1 MNQPLDQVS
10 GRILIRGRSYS
21 AKEVIRGLL
30 EQGIAINEKTEGLR
44 IGFKL
49 ISPES
54 TSIPNSVDI
63 GQGVTCPFLPIMSQI
78 SDKLDNLANR
88 VDFAEERGTTSS
100 PPDHSFFDTPSE
112 ESSTPSFSPFS
123 SSPFSNKVENEKEPV
138 FSSSPSYMDN
148 KRKCSSC
155 GSTLP
160 GNAFFCN
167 KCGSHVR
174 SG

>member
-1 MNQPLDQVS
+1 MNQPLDQIS
-10 GRILIRGRSYS
+10 GRILIRGRAYS

-30 EQGIAINEKTEGLR
+30 EQGIAINEKSEGLR

-54 TSIPNSVDI
+54 SSIPTSMDL
-63 GQGVTCPFLPIMSQI
+63 GQGATCPFLPIMSQI
-78 SDKLDNLANR
+78 SEKLDNLASR
-88 VDFAEERGTTSS
+88 VDFAEEQVSS
-100 PPDHSFFDTPSE
+100 PSPTESSFFDSPVE
-112 ESSTPSFSPFS
+112 DSSPPSFSPFS
-123 SSPFSNKVENEKEPV
+123 PSPFSATSEAEKDPV
-138 FSSSPSYMDN
+138 FSSSSSYMDN

-167 KCGSHVR
+167 KCGNHVR

>member
-10 GRILIRGRSYS
+10 GSILIRGRAYS

-30 EQGIAINEKTEGLR
+30 EQGITINEKPEGLR

-49 ISPES
+49 ISPDSHSSNPSMNTTGFE
-54 TSIPNSVDI
+54 
-63 GQGVTCPFLPIMSQI
+63 GCPFIPIMSQI
-78 SDKLDNLANR
+78 TEKLNSLSDQINLP
-88 VDFAEERGTTSS
+88 DIESD
-100 PPDHSFFDTPSE
+100 PPRTE
-112 ESSTPSFSPFS
+112 ESLFDMPNDDPPASTFSPFS
-123 SSPFSNKVENEKEPV
+123 NNPFQSESEKETG
-138 FSSSPSYMDN
+138 FSSNGSYMDN

-160 GNAFFCN
+160 SNAFFCN
-167 KCGSHVR
+167 KCGKHAR

>member
-54 TSIPNSVDI
+54 SSITPSMDI
-63 GQGVTCPFLPIMSQI
+63 GQGISCPFIPIMSQI
-78 SDKLDNLANR
+78 SDKLNHLAGR
-88 VDFAEERGTTSS
+88 VDFAEESAST
-100 PPDHSFFDTPSE
+100 PEQSFFDPPDDD
-112 ESSTPSFSPFS
+112 SSAAAFSPFS
-123 SSPFSNKVENEKEPV
+123 SSPENAKNENEKESV
-138 FSSSPSYMDN
+138 FSSTPSYMDN

-160 GNAFFCN
+160 SNAFFCN

>member
-10 GRILIRGRSYS
+10 GRILIRGRAYS

-54 TSIPNSVDI
+54 ISISPSMDT
-63 GQGVTCPFLPIMSQI
+63 GQGATCPFLPLMSQI
-78 SDKLDNLANR
+78 SDKIDSLASR
-88 VDFAEERGTTSS
+88 VDFAEERVST
-100 PPDHSFFDTPSE
+100 PPNPEPTFFDSPIDD
-112 ESSTPSFSPFS
+112 SSVPSFSPFS
-123 SSPFSNKVENEKEPV
+123 SSPFSVKPENEKEPV
-138 FSSSPSYMDN
+138 FSSTSSYMDN

>member
-54 TSIPNSVDI
+54 SSISPSMDT
-63 GQGVTCPFLPIMSQI
+63 GQGATCPFLPLMSQI
-78 SDKLDNLANR
+78 SDKIDSLASR
-88 VDFAEERGTTSS
+88 VDFAEDRVSTPPSPEPSFFDSSLEESS
-100 PPDHSFFDTPSE
+100 PPA
-112 ESSTPSFSPFS
+112 FSPFS
-123 SSPFSNKVENEKEPV
+123 SSPFSVKNENEKEPV
-138 FSSSPSYMDN
+138 FSSAPSYMDN

-160 GNAFFCN
+160 TNAFFCN
-167 KCGSHVR
+167 KCGKHAR

>member
-10 GRILIRGRSYS
+10 GNLLIRGRAYS

-30 EQGIAINEKTEGLR
+30 EQGITINEKPEGLR

-49 ISPES
+49 ISPKSHSSDPSMSLPGYE
-54 TSIPNSVDI
+54 
-63 GQGVTCPFLPIMSQI
+63 GCPFIPIMSQI
-78 SDKLDNLANR
+78 TEKLNSLSNQINLVDR
-88 VDFAEERGTTSS
+88 VPN
-100 PPDHSFFDTPSE
+100 PPRNDDSIFNMRNNDPP
-112 ESSTPSFSPFS
+112 ESAFSPFS
-123 SSPFSNKVENEKEPV
+123 TNPFQSENEKEKETD
-138 FSSSPSYMDN
+138 FSSSGSYMDN

-160 GNAFFCN
+160 VNAFFCN
-167 KCGSHVR
+167 KCGKHAR

>member
-10 GRILIRGRSYS
+10 GSILIRGRAYS

-30 EQGIAINEKTEGLR
+30 EQGITINEKPEGLR

-49 ISPES
+49 ISPSSHSSNPSMNINGNE
-54 TSIPNSVDI
+54 
-63 GQGVTCPFLPIMSQI
+63 GCPFIPYMSQI
-78 SDKLDNLANR
+78 TEKLNRLSDQINSADR
-88 VDFAEERGTTSS
+88 ISDPPRTEE
-100 PPDHSFFDTPSE
+100 SFFNTHNDDPPA
-112 ESSTPSFSPFS
+112 STFSPFS
-123 SSPFSNKVENEKEPV
+123 TNPFQSDNEKEKEAE
-138 FSSSPSYMDN
+138 FSSNSSYMDN

-160 GNAFFCN
+160 SNAFFCN
-167 KCGSHVR
+167 KCGKHAR

>member
-10 GRILIRGRSYS
+10 GSILIHGRAYS

-30 EQGIAINEKTEGLR
+30 EQGITINEKPEGLR

-49 ISPES
+49 ISPNS
-54 TSIPNSVDI
+54 HSSNPSMNIP
-63 GQGVTCPFLPIMSQI
+63 GYEGCPFIPIMSQI
-78 SDKLDNLANR
+78 TDKLNRLSDQINLADH
-88 VDFAEERGTTSS
+88 VSD
-100 PPDHSFFDTPSE
+100 PPRTE
-112 ESSTPSFSPFS
+112 ESFLDMPNDNPPASAFSPFNNN
-123 SSPFSNKVENEKEPV
+123 PFQSESEKEKDTG
-138 FSSSPSYMDN
+138 FSSSGSYMDN

-160 GNAFFCN
+160 SNAFFCN
-167 KCGSHVR
+167 KCGKHAR

>member
-10 GRILIRGRSYS
+10 GSILIQGRAYS

-30 EQGIAINEKTEGLR
+30 EQGITINEKPEGLR

-49 ISPES
+49 ISPDS
-54 TSIPNSVDI
+54 RSSQTSMNSA
-63 GQGVTCPFLPIMSQI
+63 GFEGCPFVPYMSQI
-78 SDKLDNLANR
+78 TEKLNRLSDQINLADNISDPPR
-88 VDFAEERGTTSS
+88 TEE
-100 PPDHSFFDTPSE
+100 SFFNMPNDDPPASA
-112 ESSTPSFSPFS
+112 FSPFS
-123 SSPFSNKVENEKEPV
+123 NNPFQSESENENEAG
-138 FSSSPSYMDN
+138 FSSNGSYMDN

-167 KCGSHVR
+167 KCGKHAR

>member
-10 GRILIRGRSYS
+10 GSILIRGRAYS

-30 EQGIAINEKTEGLR
+30 EQGITINEKPEGLR

-49 ISPES
+49 ISPDS
-54 TSIPNSVDI
+54 RSSQTSMNSA
-63 GQGVTCPFLPIMSQI
+63 GFEGCPFVPYMSQI
-78 SDKLDNLANR
+78 TEKLNRLSDQINLAEN
-88 VDFAEERGTTSS
+88 TS
-100 PPDHSFFDTPSE
+100 DHPRTE
-112 ESSTPSFSPFS
+112 ESFSTMPKDDSAESAFSPFS
-123 SSPFSNKVENEKEPV
+123 NNPFQSEDEKDRGTE
-138 FSSSPSYMDN
+138 FSSSGSYMDN

-167 KCGSHVR
+167 KCGKHAR

>member
-10 GRILIRGRSYS
+10 GSILIRGRAYS

-30 EQGIAINEKTEGLR
+30 EQGITINEKPEGLR

-49 ISPES
+49 ISPDSHSSS
-54 TSIPNSVDI
+54 TSMNSA
-63 GQGVTCPFLPIMSQI
+63 GFEGCPFIPYMSQI
-78 SDKLDNLANR
+78 TEKLNRLSDQINLADNVSNPPR
-88 VDFAEERGTTSS
+88 TEE
-100 PPDHSFFDTPSE
+100 SFFNMSNDDPT
-112 ESSTPSFSPFS
+112 ESAFSPFS
-123 SSPFSNKVENEKEPV
+123 NNPFQSESEKERDTE
-138 FSSSPSYMDN
+138 FSASGSYMDN

-160 GNAFFCN
+160 SNAFFCN
-167 KCGSHVR
+167 KCGKHAR

>member
-1 MNQPLDQVS
+1 MNQPLDQIS

-30 EQGIAINEKTEGLR
+30 EQGIAINEKKEGLR

-54 TSIPNSVDI
+54 SSVSPSMDI
-63 GQGVTCPFLPIMSQI
+63 NQGTTCPFLPLMSQI
-78 SDKLDNLANR
+78 SDKIDSLASR
-88 VDFAEERGTTSS
+88 VDFAEESVSTPPNPQSSFFDSSLDDSS
-100 PPDHSFFDTPSE
+100 PPT
-112 ESSTPSFSPFS
+112 FSPFS
-123 SSPFSNKVENEKEPV
+123 SSPFSVKNEDEKEPV

-155 GSTLP
+155 GATLP

>member
-30 EQGIAINEKTEGLR
+30 EQGIAINEKSEGLR

-49 ISPES
+49 ISPASFSSNPPINGMES
-54 TSIPNSVDI
+54 S
-63 GQGVTCPFLPIMSQI
+63 TCPFIPLMTQLNDKINMLTENLNSNENLSSDQSYSDNPIF
-78 SDKLDNLANR
+78 N
-88 VDFAEERGTTSS
+88 SS
-100 PPDHSFFDTPSE
+100 SEDPPPS
-112 ESSTPSFSPFS
+112 TFSPFS
-123 SSPFSNKVENEKEPV
+123 NNPFELPSEEEKEPP
-138 FSSSPSYMDN
+138 FSAGSSFMDKN
-148 KRKCSSC
+148 RKCSSC
-155 GSTLP
+155 GSILSS
-160 GNAFFCN
+160 NAFFCN

>member
-1 MNQPLDQVS
+1 MNQPLDQIS

-54 TSIPNSVDI
+54 SSITPSMDI
-63 GQGVTCPFLPIMSQI
+63 GQGISCPFIPIMSQI
-78 SDKLDNLANR
+78 SDKLDHLTGR
-88 VDFAEERGTTSS
+88 VDFAEERAST
-100 PPDHSFFDTPSE
+100 PEQSFFDPPADD
-112 ESSTPSFSPFS
+112 SSAAAFSPFS
-123 SSPFSNKVENEKEPV
+123 SSPFTTKNENEKEPV
-138 FSSSPSYMDN
+138 FSSTPSYMDN

-167 KCGSHVR
+167 KCGNHVR